1 VVRAI
6 QPPREWIRITQ
17 PYLVSVANAIRDS
30 ILNALIPLTS
40 QSTTNHNK
48 DDRDAHKEDGS
59 EGEDAEIECSVGP
72 QPRCVALLV
81 GSPTFEKRRLSV
93 QFKSFLREEGRGIL
107 FEHKHTHTPPLSLTH
122 SHPIIIQSSLQSPE

>member
-1 VVRAI
+1 MVRAI

-48 DDRDAHKEDGS
+48 DDRDAHKEDDS
-59 EGEDAEIECSVGP
+59 EGEDAEIV
-72 QPRCVALLV
+72 V
-81 GSPTFEKRRLSV
+81 
-93 QFKSFLREEGRGIL
+93 
-107 FEHKHTHTPPLSLTH
+107 
-122 SHPIIIQSSLQSPE
+122 